1 MFLHDAPES
10 EDVRA
15 AHQAERAS
23 EGYVSNHTRL
33 WSWRIDLDQEF
44 RRLRNGLMSSSALT
58 ERDFAILV
66 TSTAA
71 QLGDSYCS
79 LAWGPRL
86 ALLSDAET
94 AARVLSGSAS
104 EGLSERESALA
115 DWARRIVRDPNA
127 TTERDVQRLREAGL
141 GEREIFEATAFVALR
156 LAFST
161 VNDALGAVPDEE
173 LTEAAPEAVRAAVTF
188 GRQPGR

>member
-1 MFLHDAPES
+1 MFLREPPETDAI
-10 EDVRA
+10 RT
-15 AHQAERAS
+15 AHEAEQVS

-58 ERDFAILV
+58 ERDFAVLV

-86 ALLSDAET
+86 ASLSDAET
-94 AARVLSGSAS
+94 AARVLSGCSS
-104 EGLSERESALA
+104 EGLSERESALV
-115 DWARRIVRDPNA
+115 DWARQLVRDPNA
-127 TTERDVQRLREAGL
+127 TTERDVERLREAGL
-141 GEREIFEATAFVALR
+141 GEREIFEATAFVAFR
-156 LAFST
+156 LAFSS
-161 VNDALGAVPDEE
+161 VNDALGALPDEE
-173 LTEAAPEAVRAAVTF
+173 LMEAAPEAVRAAVTF
-188 GRQPGR
+188 GRRAG